1 MQFLEKVSRSKIN
14 YAILLLWTAIA
25 FITAYNHEIWRDEMR
40 MLSTT
45 LLHSSILELP
55 RDMVNEGHPMLWYVL
70 LKFCYFIYPNP
81 IVLKII
87 SFLIGLASV
96 TLVLKYFRLPLY
108 ISILFIFTNIMIFEN
123 TVMCRDY
130 GISALFIILFFILH
144 EKGKFYWSLLI
155 IFLLIQTQVVGS
167 IVGVL
172 LFGLVFLEV
181 FEIKNIKYKKLGTI
195 LLSFLISTLLFYFTT
210 RTNEL
215 SYFYNVNTISMIDS
229 LKNLFIS
236 IVFPSKVLSPFIQN
250 AHILN
255 SVLVFIF
262 AYFLS
267 RKIWHSILFY
277 ACVVLINVIN
287 LQVYTLSSR
296 HIGVMIVFMF
306 CMYARDFKFNLNL
319 KDQNWNTKILS
330 IGNLVVIPIVFFCLV
345 ISNFVQCI
353 EDIYH
358 ERSSSLSLAD
368 YIKSKPEYANS
379 VLMSEPDFYL
389 EPLPYYIPNKL
400 FFPRENRHALYAS
413 FSKLNKDTMA
423 MSEIIKHSDS
433 FKMKTKAPC
442 LILFKDFD
450 FTDSSM
456 KKVYFVYLNKTLT
469 WTIQDLSRLKKLKE
483 FNNAVG
489 DENYSLYE
497 IL

>member
-1 MQFLEKVSRSKIN
+1 MGVSRSKIN
-14 YAILLLWTAIA
+14 YLILFVWAAIA
-25 FITAYNHEIWRDEMR
+25 FITACNHEIWRDEMR

-45 LLHSSILELP
+45 LLHPSIFELP

-96 TLVLKYFRLPLY
+96 ALVLKYFRLPLY
-108 ISILFIFTNIMIFEN
+108 ILTLFIFTNIMMFEN

-130 GISALFIILFFILH
+130 GISALLIILFFILH
-144 EKGKFYWSLLI
+144 ERGKFYWSLLI

-172 LFGLVFLEV
+172 LFGLVFVEV
-181 FEIKNIKYKKLGTI
+181 FEIKDIKYKKLGVI
-195 LLSFLISTLLFYFTT
+195 ALSFLVSILLFYYTT

-215 SYFYNVNTISMIDS
+215 SYFYNVNTTSMIDS

-236 IVFPSKVLSPFIQN
+236 IVYPSKVLAPFIKN
-250 AHILN
+250 ADFLN
-255 SVLVFIF
+255 SILVLIL
-262 AYFLS
+262 AYVLS

-277 ACVVLINVIN
+277 ACAVLINVIN

-306 CMYARDFKFNLNL
+306 CMYARDFKFNLIL
-319 KDQNWNTKILS
+319 KNQNWNAKILS
-330 IGNLVVIPIVFFCLV
+330 IGNLVIIPIVFFCLV

-353 EDIYH
+353 EDVYY
-358 ERSSSLSLAD
+358 ERSSSLSVANF
-368 YIKSKPEYANS
+368 IKSNPKYANS

-423 MSEIIKHSDS
+423 MSEIIKYSDA
-433 FKMKTKAPC
+433 FKMKTKAPG

-450 FTDSSM
+450 FTDPSM
-456 KKVYFVYLNKTLT
+456 RKVYFVYLNKTLT
-469 WTIQDLSRLKKLKE
+469 WTKQDVSRLKKLKE
-483 FNNAVG
+483 FNKAVG